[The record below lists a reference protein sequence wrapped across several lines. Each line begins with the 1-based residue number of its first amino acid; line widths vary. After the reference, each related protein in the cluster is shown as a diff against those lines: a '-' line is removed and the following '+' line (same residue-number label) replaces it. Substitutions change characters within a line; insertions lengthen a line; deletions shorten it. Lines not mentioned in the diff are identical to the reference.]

1 MNLSACAAVVYRPR
15 ATSVSSSSEQ
25 QTTKTSS
32 ALWVYLSACAAVLCR
47 SRTTTSVW
55 PPSAQWTTEA
65 SSALCV
71 PQCLCCCPLQIQSN
85 KCVASQCT
93 TDYRGTDYTA
103 SLTAGNIDIVSGSG
117 QLPFFFFFLTM
128 STPASLVWVIQV
140 SRGFWCR

>member
-1 MNLSACAAVVYRPR
+1 MNLSACAAVVYRSR
-15 ATSVSSSSEQ
+15 VASVSPSSEQ

-47 SRTTTSVW
+47 SRTTSAW
-55 PPSAQWTTEA
+55 PPSAQRTTEA

-71 PQCLCCCPLQIQSN
+71 PQCLCCCPLQIQNN

-93 TDYRGTDYTA
+93 TDYKGTDYTA

-117 QLPFFFFFLTM
+117 QLLFFFFLTM
-128 STPASLVWVIQV
+128 STPAFLVWVIQM
-140 SRGFWCR
+140 SRGLQCR